1 MNNRLKYILGI
12 LAAAAAA
19 FIFYNKVYIPKHTYA
34 KVTPTKG
41 DMAVR
46 VFGIGTVGAKNIYN
60 VNALTASKIKDIT
73 TDEGKWVKKGDL
85 LVVMDPVDLPE
96 LVAEAKIAVL
106 KAQMEVSASRKDL
119 DALFAQKH
127 LSLLTFKRYEKL
139 KEQSFASQS
148 EYDKAKAD
156 LDAIEAQIEA
166 TKAHIDSAKHEVV
179 RAQKSVK
186 ALQEKLS
193 RYKIY
198 APVDGYVIA
207 KEATIAQSVVPTQP
221 ILKIVAAEDV
231 WVKAYVD
238 EKISGNIKVGQKAT
252 ITLRSKADK
261 KLRGYVKRIVPQS
274 DAVTQEREVDV
285 AFEKLPIPFY
295 INEQARVLIT
305 TKQLKNIVKIPAEL
319 IVYKNKKAGVWVAKD
334 AHAHFVPIELLA
346 ITNNEAAVKNLDKNT
361 KLLRPEKYKKS
372 FAEGM
377 RIYQ

>member
-1 MNNRLKYILGI
+1 MNNRLKYVLGI
-12 LAAAAAA
+12 LAVAAAA

-34 KVTPTKG
+34 KVTATKG
-41 DMAVR
+41 EMDLK

-60 VNALTASKIKDIT
+60 VNALTASKIKDIK

-119 DALFAQKH
+119 DALKAQKH

-156 LDAIEAQIEA
+156 LDAIEAQIAA

-207 KEATIAQSVVPTQP
+207 KEATTAQSVVPTQP
-221 ILKIVAAEDV
+221 ILKIVDAEDV
-231 WVKAYVD
+231 WIKAYID
-238 EKISGNIKVGQKAT
+238 EKISGDIEVGQKAT
-252 ITLRSKADK
+252 ITLRSKADE

-295 INEQARVLIT
+295 MNEQAEVFIS
-305 TKQLKNIVKIPAEL
+305 TKHLKNVFKIPVAAIIYKDGRSAIWLDEEGYATLQKIDILGVDENFVAVREL
-319 IVYKNKKAGVWVAKD
+319 PQNAVILI
-334 AHAHFVPIELLA
+334 P
-346 ITNNEAAVKNLDKNT
+346 AAD
-361 KLLRPEKYKKS
+361 KKS
-372 FAEGM
+372 LAEGM
-377 RIYQ
+377 RVH